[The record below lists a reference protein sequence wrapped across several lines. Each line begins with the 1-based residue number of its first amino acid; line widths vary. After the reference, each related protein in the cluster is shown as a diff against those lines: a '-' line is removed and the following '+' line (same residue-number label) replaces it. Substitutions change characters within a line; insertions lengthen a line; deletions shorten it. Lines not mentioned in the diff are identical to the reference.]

1 MLTFISTAIVIAGI
15 WSLLYFRASLWIWT
29 AVAWS
34 TMGFWAW
41 ADLSSPILQGFAWV
55 LLIGVS
61 IPLNIYPLRRQLITN
76 KIFSL
81 FKKILPPMSDTER
94 EALEAGTVW
103 WDGQLFNGDPDW
115 NTLLDYKTPKLTDEE
130 QAFIDGPVEKLC
142 VMLNDWEI
150 THINHDLPPEVWK
163 FIRENGF
170 FGMIIPK
177 SWGGLGFSALAHSSV
192 VMKISSRSVTAAVTV
207 MVPNSLGPAEL
218 LLNYGTDDQKSQ
230 YLPRLARGDEIPCFA
245 LTGPEAGSDASSM
258 PDRGIVCRAEFEGK
272 KDVLGIRL
280 NWDKRYITLG
290 PIATLLGL
298 AFKLFDPDH
307 LIGDKESLGITVA
320 LIPTDTPGI
329 TIGRRHFPVNIP
341 FQNGPNQGKDVFI
354 PMDWLIGGQ
363 KMVGQGWRMLM
374 ECLATGRAISL
385 PALSTGA
392 GKLASR
398 ATGAYARIRRQF
410 KTPIGRFEGVEEPL
424 AQIAAST
431 YMLDAVRVM
440 TAGAVDAGESPSVI
454 SAIAKYH
461 MTETMR
467 KIINDAMDIQGGSA
481 ICMGPRNY
489 LARSYQAIPI
499 SITVEGAN
507 ILTRSL
513 IIFGQGA
520 MRCHPYVLKEIQA
533 TKESNTEK
541 GRKEFDLALFAHA
554 GFTISNMAR
563 TLFLGLSSAIL
574 VKKPVQDKTSRYFQ
588 QLTRMSAAFAMAS
601 DMSMLTLGGAL
612 KRKEKLSGRLAD
624 VLSHLYLASATLK
637 RFHSQGSPQDD
648 LALVQWVCENSL
660 FRIQE
665 ALMGLFRNY
674 PVRSLAHFMRI
685 MVFPFGQTYRKPSDA
700 LGHQVASMLLCPS
713 ESRDR
718 LTVGIFLPTDIT
730 QVTGRLD
737 SALQKVVAA
746 SPVEHK
752 LRKARKTGTL
762 AVEPEATLIDRAIE
776 AEVISSA
783 EAELLRS
790 ANTARRD
797 VIMVDDF
804 PADLGLNTK
813 TAPVSPVNK
822 EKTEEP
828 NKDDDDP
835 DGNDNDR
842 QNIHP
847 IRKNTGR

>member
-1 MLTFISTAIVIAGI
+1 MLAFLSTVVVIAGI
-15 WSLLYFRASLWIWT
+15 WSLLYFRTHLWIWT

-34 TMGFWAW
+34 VMGFWAW
-41 ADLSSPILQGFAWV
+41 VDQTAPILQGLAWV
-55 LLIGVS
+55 ALIGS
-61 IPLNIYPLRRQLITN
+61 TIPLNIYPLRRQLLTN

-81 FKKILPPMSDTER
+81 FKKVLPPMSDTER

-103 WDGQLFNGDPDW
+103 WDGELFSGAPDW
-115 NTLLDYKTPKLTDEE
+115 NTLINYKHPVLTEEE
-130 QAFIDGPVEKLC
+130 QTFIDGPVEELC
-142 VMLNDWEI
+142 MMLNDWEI
-150 THINHDLPPEVWK
+150 THINHDLPPEVWT

-192 VMKISSRSVTAAVTV
+192 VMKLSSRCVTAAVTV

-218 LLNYGTDDQKSQ
+218 LLNYGTDEQKSRF
-230 YLPRLARGDEIPCFA
+230 LPRLARGDEIPCFA

-258 PDRGIVCRAEFEGK
+258 PDQGVVCKAEFEGK
-272 KDVLGIRL
+272 KEVLGIRL

-290 PIATLLGL
+290 PVATLLGL
-298 AFKLFDPDH
+298 AFKLYDPDH
-307 LIGDKESLGITVA
+307 LIGDKDSLGITVA
-320 LIPTDTPGI
+320 MIPTNTPGI
-329 TIGRRHFPVNIP
+329 TIGRRHFPINIP

-424 AQIAAST
+424 ARIAAST

-440 TAGAVDAGESPSVI
+440 TAGAVDAGESPAVI

-467 KIINDAMDIQGGSA
+467 RIINDAMDIQGGSG

-489 LARSYQAIPI
+489 LARTYQAIPI

-533 TKESNTEK
+533 TKEPNIAK
-541 GRKEFDLALFAHA
+541 ARKEFDLALFAHA

-563 TLFLGLSSAIL
+563 ALFLGVTGARF
-574 VKKPVQDKTSRYFQ
+574 VKKPVQDKTARYFQ
-588 QLTRMSAAFAMAS
+588 QLTRMSAAFALAS
-601 DMSMLTLGGAL
+601 DMSMLAMGGEL

-637 RFHSQGSPQDD
+637 RFQSDGSPADD
-648 LALVQWVCENSL
+648 LALVQWVCDNSL
-660 FRIQE
+660 FEIQE

-674 PVRSLAHFMRI
+674 PVRSLAHFLRI

-713 ESRDR
+713 ESRNR
-718 LTVGIFLPTDIT
+718 LTAGIFTPSDIT

-737 SALQKVVAA
+737 AALQKVVAA

-762 AVEPEATLIDRAIE
+762 PAEPEATLIDRAIE
-776 AEVISSA
+776 AEIIGQA
-783 EAELLRS
+783 EAELLKA
-790 ANTARRD
+790 ANAARRD

-804 PADLGLNTK
+804 PADLGLGGLT
-813 TAPVSPVNK
+813 VNPPGK
-822 EKTEEP
+822 SQQSD
-828 NKDDDDP
+828 NSKDDDDP
-835 DGNDNDR
+835 DGSDNDH
-842 QNIHP
+842 QNVHP
-847 IRKNTGR
+847 IRKNNRR